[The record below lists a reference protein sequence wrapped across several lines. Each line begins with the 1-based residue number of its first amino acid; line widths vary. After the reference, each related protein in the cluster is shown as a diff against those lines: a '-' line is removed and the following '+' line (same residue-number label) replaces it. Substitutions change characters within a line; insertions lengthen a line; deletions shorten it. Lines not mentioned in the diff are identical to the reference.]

1 MGYARNNSSDSAPL
15 SNSLR
20 WKRAC
25 GRMDICAKS
34 TRASVCRNRDVNFTK
49 HRVSIIDLKI
59 DPLLLSDNSNSRS
72 RNTHPPVPFSF
83 FFRFFI
89 SLLFG
94 VRVAGS
100 STRSNTSY
108 RTKFARNCA
117 RVACDFERGVVKR
130 SAFSLPRFCQWPY
143 ACRILKVDEKCPG
156 GGREGRKVR
165 ILCFFFFFGNS
176 FF

>member
-59 DPLLLSDNSNSRS
+59 DPLLLSDNFRTHVLETLILPSPSLFFFASLFPSFSAYVLPEAAPVQTPVIERNSREIVLAWHAISSAASLNALHFPS
-72 RNTHPPVPFSF
+72 RDFANG
-83 FFRFFI
+83 R
-89 SLLFG
+89 
-94 VRVAGS
+94 
-100 STRSNTSY
+100 TRAE
-108 RTKFARNCA
+108 F
-117 RVACDFERGVVKR
+117 
-130 SAFSLPRFCQWPY
+130 
-143 ACRILKVDEKCPG
+143 
-156 GGREGRKVR
+156 
-165 ILCFFFFFGNS
+165 
-176 FF
+176 

>member
-20 WKRAC
+20 WKHAC

-83 FFRFFI
+83 FFASLFPSFSAYVLPEAAPVQTPVIERNSREIVLAWHAI
-89 SLLFG
+89 SSAASLNALHFPSRDFANG
-94 VRVAGS
+94 R
-100 STRSNTSY
+100 TRAE
-108 RTKFARNCA
+108 F
-117 RVACDFERGVVKR
+117 
-130 SAFSLPRFCQWPY
+130 
-143 ACRILKVDEKCPG
+143 
-156 GGREGRKVR
+156 
-165 ILCFFFFFGNS
+165 
-176 FF
+176 